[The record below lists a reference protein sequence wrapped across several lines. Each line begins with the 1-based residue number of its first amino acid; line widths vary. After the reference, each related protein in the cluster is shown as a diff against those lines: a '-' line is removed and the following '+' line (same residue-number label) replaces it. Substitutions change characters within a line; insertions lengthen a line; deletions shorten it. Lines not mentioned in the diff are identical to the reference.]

1 VTDISGVAPQRATE
15 ISFIIPFM
23 KALQLVEYGRFEL
36 VDLPVPE
43 LGDQD
48 VLVRVRACGI
58 CGSDVHGMDGSTGRR
73 IPPIVMG
80 HESSGEIAV
89 IGKAVTEWNVGDR
102 VNFDPT
108 FYCGECPYCLRGE
121 TNLCDNRQVPGVSCN
136 EFRRNG
142 AFAEYLVVPSRNL
155 YKLPDNMTYEQAAMV
170 EPVAVAVHGVNLLNL
185 KGGERVAVVGCGMI
199 GFLIVQV
206 LKAKGA
212 GEIIAVDID
221 PKKLELAKTV
231 GADSGCT
238 STVDMEL
245 DCAIEAVGITPTVDI
260 AIRSVRKGGT
270 VSLVGNMSPKVEIPL
285 QVLVQKELTVHGSC
299 GSRLDFPESISLI
312 ASGAI
317 NVEPMISARIS
328 LDQTKEYFDKLYR
341 QEAGLMKVIVC
352 S

>member
-1 VTDISGVAPQRATE
+1 
-15 ISFIIPFM
+15 M

-43 LGDQD
+43 IGPKD
-48 VLVRVRACGI
+48 VLVKVRATGI

-80 HESSGEIAV
+80 HESAGEVAAL
-89 IGKAVTEWNVGDR
+89 GSEVTDWKVGER
-102 VNFDPT
+102 INFDPT

-142 AFAEYLVVPSRNL
+142 AFAEYLVVPARNL
-155 YKLPDNMTYEQAAMV
+155 YRLPDNLTFEQAAMV
-170 EPVAVAVHGVNLLNL
+170 EPVSVALHGVNLLNMTP
-185 KGGERVAVVGCGMI
+185 GDRVAVVGTGMI

-212 GEIIAVDID
+212 GEVIAVDID
-221 PKKLELAKTV
+221 PKKLELAISM

-238 STVDMEL
+238 STAGMDL
-245 DCAIEAVGITPTVDI
+245 DCAIEAVGITATVDI
-260 AIRSVRKGGT
+260 ALRSVRKGGK

-285 QVLVQKELTVHGSC
+285 QILVQREITVFGSC
-299 GSRLDFPESISLI
+299 GSQLDYPESIELI
-312 ASGAI
+312 ASGA
-317 NVEPMISARIS
+317 VKVDPMITARIS
-328 LDQTKEYFDKLYR
+328 LDETKEYFDRLYR
-341 QEAGLMKVIVC
+341 QDPTLMKVIVC
-352 S
+352 P